1 MLLNMSLLDDERNGD
16 DVTALLDAWSQ
27 GEPRALERL
36 MSVVH
41 DELRAMSRR
50 IFRRERSGH
59 TLQPTAVVNEL
70 FLKLAGQRQ
79 VNWRGRA
86 EFFGVA
92 ATLMRRIL
100 VDHARAVHTEKRGG
114 QTVRVSFDEALD
126 LPHGMAPEILA
137 FDGALIDLARRSPRQ
152 SRVVEMRVLVGLTLE
167 EIAAVEE
174 ISLSTVSRDWKTAR
188 LFLLQQLG
196 RQGG

>member
-1 MLLNMSLLDDERNGD
+1 MCLNMSLLDDDLSGD

-36 MSVVH
+36 MNVVH

-50 IFRRERSGH
+50 IFRRERNNH
-59 TLQPTAVVNEL
+59 TLQPTAVVHEL
-70 FLKLAGQRQ
+70 FLKLSSQRR

-92 ATLMRRIL
+92 AKLMRRIL
-100 VDHARAVHTEKRGG
+100 VDHARAVQTEKRGG
-114 QTVRVSFDEALD
+114 YAIRVSFDEASD
-126 LPHGMAPEILA
+126 LPTRMAPEILA
-137 FDGALIDLARRSPRQ
+137 FDDALIDLARRSPRQ

-167 EIAAVEE
+167 EIAAVED

-188 LFLLQQLG
+188 LFLLQQLE
-196 RQGG
+196 RQDG